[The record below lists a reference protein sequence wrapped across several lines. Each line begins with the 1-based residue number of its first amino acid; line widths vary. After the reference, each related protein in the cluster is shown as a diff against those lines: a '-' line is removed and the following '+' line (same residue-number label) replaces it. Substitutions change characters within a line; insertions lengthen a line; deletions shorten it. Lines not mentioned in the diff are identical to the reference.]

1 MGVTCPP
8 LYLWLRACIV
18 HHLVSF
24 WQAITR
30 SAESHTNFQSKWCQL
45 MQFSSV
51 SSQSKWNGMGV
62 HDGSVWSNGGPH
74 GASSW
79 GGFPMATWFY
89 LRRGSN
95 HQWDL
100 RLLSPRNPCTTF
112 AWYYPG
118 CGWQVSWWRP
128 DSHNIFVLV
137 GSDSQ
142 DMMQLISQENVASE
156 VKV

>member
-1 MGVTCPP
+1 
-8 LYLWLRACIV
+8 
-18 HHLVSF
+18 
-24 WQAITR
+24 
-30 SAESHTNFQSKWCQL
+30 

-112 AWYYPG
+112 ARYYAG
-118 CGWQVSWWRP
+118 CGRQVS
-128 DSHNIFVLV
+128 FVLV
-137 GSDSQ
+137 SDPQ
-142 DMMQLISQENVASE
+142 DMMQLMLQEYCVSK
-156 VKV
+156 VKVT